1 MESEVLSLSAET
13 LRLLLDLPGIQAER
27 IEEDLFSITYPTGL
41 KARLITYGDDP
52 LRSLQL
58 RAGFS
63 GFNKVEL
70 KHVNQWNKR
79 YRFSKAYLDD
89 DGDPLLEADLELT
102 GVTRETVIKFVQNF
116 DDQSNL
122 FFSYLRMIDA
132 GIVE

>member
-1 MESEVLSLSAET
+1 MESEVLSLNAET
-13 LRLLLDLPGIQAER
+13 LRLLLELPGIQVER
-27 IEEDLFSITYPTGL
+27 VEEDLFSITYSSGL

-63 GFNKVEL
+63 GFTKIEL
-70 KHVNQWNKR
+70 KHMNQWNKR
-79 YRFSKAYLDD
+79 YRFSKCYLDD
-89 DGDPLLEADLELT
+89 DGDPLLETDLELT
-102 GVTRETVIKFVQNF
+102 GVTRETVVKFLQNF

-132 GIVE
+132 GLME

>member
-1 MESEVLSLSAET
+1 MESEILSLSAET

-27 IEEDLFSITYPTGL
+27 LEEDLFSITYSSGL
-41 KARLITYGDDP
+41 KARLITYGDEP

-63 GFNKVEL
+63 GFSKVEL
-70 KHVNQWNKR
+70 RHMNQWNKR

-102 GVTRETVIKFVQNF
+102 GVTRETVVKFVQNF

>member
-1 MESEVLSLSAET
+1 MESEVLSLNAET
-13 LRLLLDLPGIQAER
+13 LRLLLELPGIQAER
-27 IEEDLFSITYPTGL
+27 IEEDLFSITYSTGL

-63 GFNKVEL
+63 GFSKVEL

-89 DGDPLLEADLELT
+89 EGDPLLEADLDLS

>member
-13 LRLLLDLPGIQAER
+13 LRLLLELPGIQAER
-27 IEEDLFSITYPTGL
+27 IEEDLFSITYSTGL

-63 GFNKVEL
+63 GFSKVEL

-89 DGDPLLEADLELT
+89 EGDPLLEADLDLS

>member
-1 MESEVLSLSAET
+1 VESEVLSLSGET

-102 GVTRETVIKFVQNF
+102 GVTRETVVKFVQNF